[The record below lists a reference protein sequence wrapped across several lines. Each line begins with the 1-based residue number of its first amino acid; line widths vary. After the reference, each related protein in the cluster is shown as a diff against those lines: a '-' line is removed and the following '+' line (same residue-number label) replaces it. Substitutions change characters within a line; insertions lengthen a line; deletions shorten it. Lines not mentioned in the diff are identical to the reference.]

1 MFKYNIGQ
9 NLISEQNSEKIKV
22 IDRESI
28 LGVNIYYFNNQKSFA
43 EFQVKPLLFN
53 FLQKLFSMSNDEKN
67 KEINKV
73 LIELENDLK
82 LL

>member
-9 NLISEQNSEKIKV
+9 NLVSENNTEVLKV
-22 IDRESI
+22 IDRETIS
-28 LGVNIYYFNNQKSFA
+28 GVNIYYSDNQKSFA
-43 EFQVKPLLFN
+43 EFQVKPTLFN
-53 FLQKLFSMSNDEKN
+53 FLKKLFTMTNEDKN

-73 LIELENDLK
+73 LISLENDLK